1 MQVTGRAKATVL
13 SEAGSSEDGGGSGL
27 SAGSPQPLKALRV
40 LAPFLRRIGTAGLVP
55 GTQTLKPALSKKS
68 KRGFCVAVLNLVLL
82 KGGAAKNA

>member
-1 MQVTGRAKATVL
+1 MQVTDRAKATVL
-13 SEAGSSEDGGGSGL
+13 SEAGSSKDGGGSGP

-68 KRGFCVAVLNLVLL
+68 KRGFCVVILNLVLL
-82 KGGAAKNA
+82 KGGGAKSA